1 MQKENQNVHLSP
13 LPVPRPDTVPIP
25 EAVRAYKPLVKA
37 VAKRYQGRG
46 AEYDDLVQEGCLAL
60 LILVPKC
67 PDPQWL
73 ALFLKNHLPG
83 YVRDAAARL
92 RRAHAAGK
100 GLPLEELEEI
110 LGAEEQNYR
119 EIELRDVLLRALAP
133 EEFDITMALLEG
145 CSQREIARA
154 LGVSQQAVAARLK
167 IIRKK
172 IKKALN
178 E

>member
-1 MQKENQNVHLSP
+1 MQKENQRVHPYS
-13 LPVPRPDTVPIP
+13 LPVPRLNTVPIP

-83 YVRDAAARL
+83 YIRDAAARL
-92 RRAHAAGK
+92 RRAYAVGK

-119 EIELRDVLLRALAP
+119 EIELREMLMRALSP
-133 EEFDITMALLEG
+133 DEFDITQALIG
-145 CSQREIARA
+145 GYSQREIART

-167 IIRKK
+167 TIRKK

>member
-1 MQKENQNVHLSP
+1 MQKENQRVHPYS
-13 LPVPRPDTVPIP
+13 LPVPRPEPVSVPDT
-25 EAVRAYKPLVKA
+25 VRAYKPLVKA

-83 YVRDAAARL
+83 YIRDAAARL
-92 RRAHAAGK
+92 RRAHAVGK

-119 EIELRDVLLRALAP
+119 EIELREMLMRALSP
-133 EEFDITMALLEG
+133 DEFDITQALIG
-145 CSQREIARA
+145 GYSQREIARA

-167 IIRKK
+167 TIRKK
-172 IKKALN
+172 IKKAMN